1 MRGREAARRAGVSPT
16 AMRMWIGLYKMDGPA
31 AFASSNAKRTYSEE
45 IKKKVVKDYL
55 TGKGSFQ
62 TLCEKYHLRS
72 PELVNRWV
80 KSYNG
85 HKDSKKI
92 SGGFFMTKR
101 KSAIDERLAAVKE
114 YTEAGKPY
122 EQIARERGF
131 SYRQVSMSGY
141 GNTVNSGLQV
151 WRTGVESEKSLKHL
165 VPRKKNLKSVS
176 QNWNMKTIC

>member
-1 MRGREAARRAGVSPT
+1 MGLQHLHLQMPRELIARRS
-16 AMRMWIGLYKMDGPA
+16 RKSRKGL
-31 AFASSNAKRTYSEE
+31 SEWE
-45 IKKKVVKDYL
+45 RQP
-55 TGKGSFQ
+55 Q

-131 SYRQVSMSGY
+131 SYRQVYEWVRKYRKFGIA
-141 GNTVNSGLQV
+141 GLEDRRGERKISQ
-151 WRTGVESEKSLKHL
+151 TP
-165 VPRKKNLKSVS
+165 VPRKKNLKSVWR
-176 QNWNMKTIC
+176 NWNMKIIC